1 MNEFKKKKKIK
12 TNNSIHF
19 QILRTI
25 PFDKVNIKVIT
36 IHLNGYYDSD
46 YQMFDSEFPARLI
59 EMTTKFL
66 NSKSYRLEKIIDQ
79 NYIYSL
85 FEASNDIRREPGTV
99 DRQPEKQRTG
109 I

>member
-1 MNEFKKKKKIK
+1 MVNIQTGMIIF
-12 TNNSIHF
+12 F

-25 PFDKVNIKVIT
+25 PFDRVKIKVIT

-46 YQMFDSEFPARLI
+46 YQVYDSEFPARLI

-66 NSKSYRLEKIIDQ
+66 KSKSYRLEKIIDQ
-79 NYIYSL
+79 NYIYTL
-85 FEASNDIRREPGTV
+85 VDATNDIKASTVAAKSVKREV
-99 DRQPEKQRTG
+99 G

>member
-1 MNEFKKKKKIK
+1 MLIDCNLLNF
-12 TNNSIHF
+12 SF

-46 YQMFDSEFPARLI
+46 YQMYDSEFPARLI

-66 NSKSYRLEKIIDQ
+66 MSKSYRLEKIIDQ
-79 NYIYSL
+79 NYIYTL
-85 FEASNDIRREPGTV
+85 VEANDISKESVTAAAATKSA
-99 DRQPEKQRTG
+99 KQKTG